1 MIYIENQQDVV
12 AVDANLENLIRR
24 VIEHGLRI
32 EKIDQEVELSVVL
45 VDAKQIQE
53 INLEYRGLDKPTDV
67 LSFAQEEGE
76 IEFPEIDEI
85 SFRLLGDIVIALD
98 VAQAQSQDYMHSF
111 EREVAFLTA
120 HGLLHLLGYDHGDQ
134 EGDQALEQMLKQQE
148 QILMFLELQ
157 R

>member
-98 VAQAQSQDYMHSF
+98 VAQTQAQDYMHSF

-148 QILMFLELQ
+148 QILLVLGLQ

>member
-1 MIYIENQQDVV
+1 MIYIENQQDIV
-12 AVDANLENLIRR
+12 AVDASLENLIRR

-98 VAQAQSQDYMHSF
+98 VAQTQAQDYMHSF

-148 QILMFLELQ
+148 QILLVLGLQ

>member
-24 VIEHGLRI
+24 VIEQGLRI

-98 VAQAQSQDYMHSF
+98 VAQAQAQDYMHSF

>member
-1 MIYIENQQDVV
+1 MIYIENQQDGIT
-12 AVDANLENLIRR
+12 VDENLENLIRR
-24 VIEHGLRI
+24 VIDQGLRN

-45 VDAKQIQE
+45 VDAEQIKE
-53 INLEYRGLDKPTDV
+53 INLEYRGIDKPTDV
-67 LSFAQEEGE
+67 LSFAQEDGE

-98 VAQAQSQDYMHSF
+98 VALAQAQEYMHSF

-134 EGDQALEQMLKQQE
+134 EGDHALEQMLQQQE
-148 QILMFLELQ
+148 RILAALGLQ